1 MLLFWSF
8 FCNKSKTKRAKSLE
22 IKILFQMR
30 YLTYLI
36 LVAYKWLSSTV
47 IAFTPY
53 EGSSNMVALANNQN

>member
-1 MLLFWSF
+1 
-8 FCNKSKTKRAKSLE
+8 
-22 IKILFQMR
+22 MR